1 MALTP
6 PHPSRLQRGADGIM
20 QNALPVMELRRDD
33 HVFIK
38 SLAVE
43 GQVIEVDTRSIVVRH
58 KKADGELVE
67 HRFQP
72 EDLEYRPKPHLQ

>member
-1 MALTP
+1 
-6 PHPSRLQRGADGIM
+6 M
-20 QNALPVMELRRDD
+20 QNAIAVMELRRDD

-38 SLAVE
+38 NLGVE

-67 HRFQP
+67 HRYQP
-72 EDLEYRPKPHLQ
+72 EDLEYRPKPRLQ